1 MKYLIQDSLYKEFH
15 EERLI
20 HTLNRM
26 GLEYEMFSLQYF
38 VDDIEVKTDRT
49 DVMVFGAVKAAHL
62 AKKYK
67 WNPGSFYNENHD
79 YIVYSK
85 YYKENMLNW
94 DSKIQK
100 ASDTIDIDGP
110 FFARPTG
117 DTKLFKGKAYEN
129 VEEWNNDASY
139 FLTNNPNSKDELIQV
154 DPLQN
159 ILQEIRCFI
168 VKGKVITASMYKL
181 GNVVLYKECMDDD
194 IIEYANNMAS
204 IYQPADAF
212 VMDICRTDN
221 GVKIVEC
228 NCINCAG
235 FYDIDMQKLIVSLE
249 DNF

>member
-20 HTLNRM
+20 HALDRM
-26 GLEYEMFSLQYF
+26 DLEYEMFSLQYF

-67 WNPGSFYNENHD
+67 WDPGSFYNENHD
-79 YIVYSK
+79 YTVYSK

-100 ASDTIDIDGP
+100 ASDPIDIDGP

-117 DTKLFKGKAYEN
+117 DTKLFKGK
-129 VEEWNNDASY
+129 
-139 FLTNNPNSKDELIQV
+139 IQV
-154 DPLQN
+154 APLQN

-181 GNVVLYKECMDDD
+181 GNVVLYKECMDND

-204 IYQPADAF
+204 VYQPADAF
-212 VMDICRTDN
+212 VMDICRTAN
-221 GVKIVEC
+221 GLKIVEC

>member
-20 HTLNRM
+20 HALDRM

-67 WNPGSFYNENHD
+67 WDPGSFYNENHD
-79 YIVYSK
+79 YTVYSK

-100 ASDTIDIDGP
+100 ASDPIDIDGP

-117 DTKLFKGKAYEN
+117 DTKLFKGK
-129 VEEWNNDASY
+129 
-139 FLTNNPNSKDELIQV
+139 IQV
-154 DPLQN
+154 APLQN

-168 VKGKVITASMYKL
+168 VKGKVITASMYKF
-181 GNVVLYKECMDDD
+181 GNVVLYKECMDND

-204 IYQPADAF
+204 VYQPADAF
-212 VMDICRTDN
+212 VMDICRTAN
-221 GVKIVEC
+221 GLKIVEC